1 MSDFKVERTFKEVGI
16 IKKDK
21 VDMTHLVTKYDES
34 TDGLKTMTVKP
45 GVGEY
50 SWVQSLIVPLK
61 SNETVYI
68 HPDQTGVGSG
78 FVRIIHSHLK
88 AIAVFSKSHFDTIL

>member
-1 MSDFKVERTFKEVGI
+1 MSDFKVERTYKEVGV
-16 IKKDK
+16 IKKQGTDL
-21 VDMTHLVTKYDES
+21 THLVTKFNGPL
-34 TDGLKTMTVKP
+34 DGLKTMTVKP

-61 SNETVYI
+61 SNETIYI
-68 HPDQTGVGSG
+68 HPDQTGVGVG

-88 AIAVFSKSHFDTIL
+88 AIAVFHKSHFDTIL